1 MLFRIGALSS
11 ALIAA
16 LVCSTASADEDPEAY
31 KQLIRQ
37 AVDQYELDNFS
48 EAKALFTEAHRVFPN
63 ARTLRGLGLCAN
75 SLRDYV
81 GAIHYLEEAL
91 ANRVRPLEPAMVN
104 EAQAVIARARSFI
117 GRVRVALDPP
127 DATLMVDAW
136 PVEHSAGLIEL
147 NPGTHEL
154 AARAPGRQSATRLV
168 RVEPGAELNVE
179 LALAPLEVVA
189 ASPAVPAEHPGGA
202 SIAPWIVVSVSG
214 AVAIAGG
221 VLLGIAL
228 NDVATVEDAEPL
240 APWSELE
247 KHYERS
253 PELSAAGITMLSV
266 GLAGVAAGITW
277 HVLANQ
283 EHEQIALRVGPGALQ
298 LRAAW

>member
-1 MLFRIGALSS
+1 MRLRICALWSLL
-11 ALIAA
+11 AGA
-16 LVCSTASADEDPEAY
+16 LVCSPVSAEEDPEAY

-37 AVDQYELDNFS
+37 AVDQYELDNFA

-75 SLRDYV
+75 SMRDYV
-81 GAIHYLEEAL
+81 GAIHYLEA
-91 ANRVRPLEPAMVN
+91 AIAQRARPLEPAMVN

-127 DATLMVDAW
+127 DATLTVDAW
-136 PVEHSAGLIEL
+136 PAERVGGVLEL

-154 AARAPGRQSATRLV
+154 AAQAPGRQSATRLV
-168 RVEPGAELNVE
+168 RVESGAELSVE
-179 LALAPLEVVA
+179 LALAPTEVVSTSA
-189 ASPAVPAEHPGGA
+189 APASAAESDS
-202 SIAPWIVVSVSG
+202 SIAPWIVVGVSG

-228 NDVATVEDAEPL
+228 NDVATVENAEPL

-247 KHYERS
+247 KHYDRS
-253 PELSAAGITMLSV
+253 PELSAAGIAMLSV

-277 HVLANQ
+277 HVLSSGQ
-283 EHEQIALRVGPGALQ
+283 DEEVALRVGPGALQ

>member
-1 MLFRIGALSS
+1 MRLRIGVLWSLLA
-11 ALIAA
+11 AA
-16 LVCSTASADEDPEAY
+16 LVCSPASAQEDPEAY

-37 AVDQYELDNFS
+37 AVDQYELDNFA

-75 SLRDYV
+75 YLRDYV
-81 GAIHYLEEAL
+81 GAIHYLDAAI
-91 ANRVRPLEPAMVN
+91 ANRVKPLEPAMVD

-117 GRVRVALDPP
+117 GRVRVTLDPP
-127 DATLMVDAW
+127 DATLTVDAW
-136 PVEHSAGLIEL
+136 PAEHVGGVLEL
-147 NPGTHEL
+147 NSGTHEL

-168 RVEPGAELNVE
+168 RVEPGAELSIE
-179 LALAPLEVVA
+179 LALVPIEVVS
-189 ASPAVPAEHPGGA
+189 ASLAPPTESSA
-202 SIAPWIVVSVSG
+202 SIAPWIVVGVSG

-221 VLLGIAL
+221 VLLGVAL
-228 NDVATVEDAEPL
+228 NDVATVESAEPL

-247 KHYERS
+247 KHYDRS
-253 PELSAAGITMLSV
+253 PELSAAGIAMLSV

-277 HVLANQ
+277 HVLSS
-283 EHEQIALRVGPGALQ
+283 EQGEEVALGIGPGTLQ